1 MAVLLEKTVMEP
13 RARSGTAS
21 GRSVRSF
28 LTEIRAFDGFGRKTV
43 EGLEDGIRYFE
54 NAFWTS
60 AQRQAHSLHEI
71 SYRACFKPQL
81 PEFFVA
87 RLTEPGARVLDPFMG
102 RGTTPLQAALMGREA
117 LGGDVSPLS
126 TLLVRPRLR
135 GADLAE
141 VSEALAGV
149 RWDRGEILRE
159 DLLAFYHP
167 KTLRALEALRA
178 WLADRGDGADRAADW
193 IRMVAL
199 SRLSGHSSGFFSGRT
214 MPPNQAVSVEAQ
226 ERINRRLGQRPPERD
241 VAGIVLR
248 KSRALLRDGAPPPG
262 PHALWSGLAWQMP
275 QVADASVD
283 LVVTSPPFLDV
294 VDYVGDNWLRCWFAG
309 VDPSAAAVAWIRG
322 EDAWTAMVRRVL
334 AEMERVVRPGGWI
347 AFEVGE
353 VRGGRV
359 LLERLVW
366 KAAEGLAFDRA
377 GVLVN
382 RQDFTK
388 TANCWGVSNGARGT
402 NSNRIVMLRRI

>member
-1 MAVLLEKTVMEP
+1 MTP
-13 RARSGTAS
+13 RGRAGGLS

-28 LTEIRAFDGFGRKTV
+28 LSEVRSFDGFGRRTL
-43 EGLEDGIRYFE
+43 EEREDGIRYFVNE
-54 NAFWTS
+54 FWTS
-60 AQRQAHSLHEI
+60 AQRQAHSLHEV

-81 PEFFVA
+81 PEFFIA
-87 RLTEPGARVLDPFMG
+87 RLVSPGGRVLDPFMG

-135 GADLAE
+135 GADLDGVA
-141 VSEALAGV
+141 EALAGI

-178 WLADRGDGADRAADW
+178 WLSERADGADPAADW

-214 MPPNQAVSVEAQ
+214 LPPNQAVSVEAQ

-248 KSRALLRDGAPPPG
+248 KSRALLRDGAPPSG
-262 PHALWSGLAWQMP
+262 RHALWAGLAWQMP
-275 QVADASVD
+275 QVEDASVD

-309 VDPSAAAVAWIRG
+309 LDPAAAAVASIRS
-322 EDAWTAMVRRVL
+322 EAAWTAMVRRVL

-353 VRGGRV
+353 VRGGKV

-366 KAAEGLAFDRA
+366 TAAEGLAFDRA
-377 GVLVN
+377 GVLIN

-402 NSNRIVMLRRI
+402 NSNRIVLLRRI